1 MVTYASTAVDYQ
13 GISPSGENMQ
23 TVNIHDAKRCLSK
36 LVGAAANSDEITVTK
51 TGKPVGTIHDQRMIA
66 PRVGSRLSATE
77 RETSIGQ
84 FPTVSRH

>member
-1 MVTYASTAVDYQ
+1 
-13 GISPSGENMQ
+13 MQ
-23 TVNIHDAKRCLSK
+23 TVNIRDARRCLSK
-36 LVGAAANSDEITVTK
+36 LVDAAANGEEITMTK
-51 TGKPVGTIHDQRMIA
+51 AGKPVGTIHDQRMIA